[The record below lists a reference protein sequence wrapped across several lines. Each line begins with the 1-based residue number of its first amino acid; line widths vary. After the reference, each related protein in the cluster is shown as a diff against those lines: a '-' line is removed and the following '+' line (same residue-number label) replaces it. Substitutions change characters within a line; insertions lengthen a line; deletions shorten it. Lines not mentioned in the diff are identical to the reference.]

1 MEKGVAK
8 SKLDCSTGKTSW
20 ALTTSGRRNMKKI
33 MKHIALGLLAT
44 TVTVATI
51 TTTGCSNSPYKRSSG
66 EYLDDQ
72 TLTARVK
79 SALFSD
85 PNVSGF
91 QVNVDSYKGTVSLSG
106 FVDTAAQK
114 ARAEDVARQVNGVRQ
129 VQNNLSVRENVN
141 STTTR

>member
-1 MEKGVAK
+1 
-8 SKLDCSTGKTSW
+8 
-20 ALTTSGRRNMKKI
+20 MKKTLKY
-33 MKHIALGLLAT
+33 MAMGLLVT
-44 TVTVATI
+44 TVTVTTL
-51 TTTGCSNSPYKRSSG
+51 TTTGCSRSQYKRSSG

-79 SALFSD
+79 SALFAD

-114 ARAEDVARQVNGVRQ
+114 ARAEDIARQVSGVRQ
-129 VQNNLSVRENVN
+129 VQNNLSVREDV
-141 STTTR
+141 STSPTTR

>member
-1 MEKGVAK
+1 
-8 SKLDCSTGKTSW
+8 
-20 ALTTSGRRNMKKI
+20 MKKTL
-33 MKHIALGLLAT
+33 KYIAMGLLVT
-44 TVTVATI
+44 TVSVATI
-51 TTTGCSNSPYKRSSG
+51 TTTGCSRSQYKRTSG

-79 SALFSD
+79 SALFQD

-114 ARAEDVARQVNGVRQ
+114 ARAEDVARQVSGVRQ

-141 STTTR
+141 SSTR

>member
-1 MEKGVAK
+1 
-8 SKLDCSTGKTSW
+8 
-20 ALTTSGRRNMKKI
+20 MKKTL
-33 MKHIALGLLAT
+33 KYIALGLLAT
-44 TVTVATI
+44 TVTVATL
-51 TTTGCSNSPYKRSSG
+51 TTTGCSNSSYKRSSG

-91 QVNVDSYKGTVSLSG
+91 QVNVDSYKGVVSLSG

-114 ARAEDVARQVNGVRQ
+114 SRAEDVARQVNGVRS
-129 VQNNLSVRENVN
+129 VQNNLSVRENIN
-141 STTTR
+141 STTR

>member
-1 MEKGVAK
+1 MI
-8 SKLDCSTGKTSW
+8 
-20 ALTTSGRRNMKKI
+20 SGWRNMKRTLKY
-33 MKHIALGLLAT
+33 IAMGLLAT
-44 TVTVATI
+44 TVTVTTLTI
-51 TTTGCSNSPYKRSSG
+51 TGCSHSPYKRSSG

-79 SALFSD
+79 SALFAD

-91 QVNVDSYKGTVSLSG
+91 QVNVDAYKGVVSLSG

-129 VQNNLSVRENVN
+129 VQNNLSVRENI
-141 STTTR
+141 SSPRARSCGSGGHTRVGRIL

>member
-1 MEKGVAK
+1 
-8 SKLDCSTGKTSW
+8 
-20 ALTTSGRRNMKKI
+20 MKKTL
-33 MKHIALGLLAT
+33 KYIALGLLAT
-44 TVTVATI
+44 TVTMGTI
-51 TTTGCSNSPYKRSSG
+51 TTTGCSSGQTKRSSG

-91 QVNVDSYKGTVSLSG
+91 QVNVDSYRGTVSLSG

-129 VQNNLSVRENVN
+129 VQNNLGIKENI
-141 STTTR
+141 TR

>member
-1 MEKGVAK
+1 
-8 SKLDCSTGKTSW
+8 
-20 ALTTSGRRNMKKI
+20 MKKTLKYI
-33 MKHIALGLLAT
+33 VLGLLAT
-44 TVTVATI
+44 TMTVATI
-51 TTTGCSNSPYKRSSG
+51 TTTGCKSSAYDRSSG

-91 QVNVDSYKGTVSLSG
+91 QVNVDAYKGVVSLGG

-114 ARAEDVARQVNGVRQ
+114 ARAEEVARQVNGVRQ
-129 VQNNLSVRENVN
+129 VQNNLGVRENIQ
-141 STTTR
+141 SR

>member
-1 MEKGVAK
+1 
-8 SKLDCSTGKTSW
+8 
-20 ALTTSGRRNMKKI
+20 MKKTLKYI
-33 MKHIALGLLAT
+33 VMGLLVT
-44 TVTVATI
+44 TAAVGTI
-51 TTTGCSNSPYKRSSG
+51 TTTGCKSSPYKRSSG
-66 EYLDDQ
+66 EYLDDS

-91 QVNVDSYKGTVSLSG
+91 QVNVDAYKGVVSLSG

-141 STTTR
+141 STR

>member
-1 MEKGVAK
+1 MEKEFSK
-8 SKLDCSTGKTSW
+8 SKLIRSTGKPRGE
-20 ALTTSGRRNMKKI
+20 LTKSGRRNMKKTL
-33 MKHIALGLLAT
+33 KYIAMGLLAT
-44 TVTVATI
+44 TVTVTTL
-51 TTTGCSNSPYKRSSG
+51 TTTGCSHSPYKRSSG

-79 SALFSD
+79 SALFAD

-91 QVNVDSYKGTVSLSG
+91 QVNVDSYKGVVSLSG

-129 VQNNLSVRENVN
+129 VQNNLSVRENV
-141 STTTR
+141 SSPR

>member
-1 MEKGVAK
+1 M
-8 SKLDCSTGKTSW
+8 
-20 ALTTSGRRNMKKI
+20 
-33 MKHIALGLLAT
+33 GLLAT
-44 TVTVATI
+44 TVTVTTLTI
-51 TTTGCSNSPYKRSSG
+51 TGCSHSPYKRSSG

-79 SALFSD
+79 SALFAD

-91 QVNVDSYKGTVSLSG
+91 QVNVDAYKGVVSLSG

-129 VQNNLSVRENVN
+129 VQNNLSVRENIN
-141 STTTR
+141 STRTR

>member
-1 MEKGVAK
+1 
-8 SKLDCSTGKTSW
+8 
-20 ALTTSGRRNMKKI
+20 MKKTL
-33 MKHIALGLLAT
+33 KYIALGLLAT
-44 TVTVATI
+44 TVTVATL
-51 TTTGCSNSPYKRSSG
+51 TTTGCSSSNYKRSSG

-91 QVNVDSYKGTVSLSG
+91 QVNVDSYKGVVSLSG

-114 ARAEDVARQVNGVRQ
+114 ARAEEVARQVNGVRS
-129 VQNNLSVRENVN
+129 VQNNLSVRENI
-141 STTTR
+141 SR

>member
-1 MEKGVAK
+1 
-8 SKLDCSTGKTSW
+8 
-20 ALTTSGRRNMKKI
+20 MKKTL
-33 MKHIALGLLAT
+33 KHIALGLLAI
-44 TVTVATI
+44 TVAVGTI
-51 TTTGCSNSPYKRSSG
+51 TTTGCSSGEYKRSSG

-91 QVNVDSYKGTVSLSG
+91 QVNVDAYRGVVSLSG

-114 ARAEDVARQVNGVRQ
+114 ARAEEVARNVNGVRQ
-129 VQNNLSVRENVN
+129 VQNNLSVRENV
-141 STTTR
+141 SR

>member
-1 MEKGVAK
+1 M
-8 SKLDCSTGKTSW
+8 
-20 ALTTSGRRNMKKI
+20 
-33 MKHIALGLLAT
+33 GLLAT
-44 TVTVATI
+44 TVTVTTLTI
-51 TTTGCSNSPYKRSSG
+51 TGCSHSPYKRSSG

-79 SALFSD
+79 SALFAD

-91 QVNVDSYKGTVSLSG
+91 QVNVDAYKGVVSLSG

-129 VQNNLSVRENVN
+129 VQNNLSVRENI
-141 STTTR
+141 SSPRAR

>member
-1 MEKGVAK
+1 
-8 SKLDCSTGKTSW
+8 
-20 ALTTSGRRNMKKI
+20 MKRTLKY
-33 MKHIALGLLAT
+33 IAMGLLAT
-44 TVTVATI
+44 TVTVTTL
-51 TTTGCSNSPYKRSSG
+51 TTTGCSHSPYKRSSG

-79 SALFSD
+79 SALFAD

-91 QVNVDSYKGTVSLSG
+91 QVNVDAYKGVVSLSG

-129 VQNNLSVRENVN
+129 VQNNLSVRESVSG
-141 STTTR
+141 STRTR

>member
-1 MEKGVAK
+1 
-8 SKLDCSTGKTSW
+8 
-20 ALTTSGRRNMKKI
+20 MKKTL
-33 MKHIALGLLAT
+33 KYIAMGLLVT
-44 TVTVATI
+44 TVTVGTL
-51 TTTGCSNSPYKRSSG
+51 TTTGCSKGEYKRSSG

-79 SALFSD
+79 SALFAD

-91 QVNVDSYKGTVSLSG
+91 QVNVDAYKGVVSLSG

-129 VQNNLSVRENVN
+129 VQNNLSVRENI
-141 STTTR
+141 SSPTAR

>member
-1 MEKGVAK
+1 
-8 SKLDCSTGKTSW
+8 
-20 ALTTSGRRNMKKI
+20 MKRTLKY
-33 MKHIALGLLAT
+33 IAMGLLAT
-44 TVTVATI
+44 TVTVTTI
-51 TTTGCSNSPYKRSSG
+51 TTTGCSHSPYKRSSG

-79 SALFSD
+79 SALFAD

-91 QVNVDSYKGTVSLSG
+91 QVNVDAYKGVVSLSG

-129 VQNNLSVRENVN
+129 VQNNLSVRENI
-141 STTTR
+141 SSPRAR